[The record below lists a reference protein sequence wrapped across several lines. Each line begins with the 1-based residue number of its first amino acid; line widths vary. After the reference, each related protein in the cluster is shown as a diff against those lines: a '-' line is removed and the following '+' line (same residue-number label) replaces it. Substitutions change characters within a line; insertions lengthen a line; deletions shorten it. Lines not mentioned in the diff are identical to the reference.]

1 MNTKK
6 KKSIGSQRTAPDPCA
21 PDSNLGLTKKSA
33 ITAFNPHPPLSRSQA
48 RGLRTLFAE
57 MDADVQAIKNEIRKL
72 RTLVCRYIRHLSAAE
87 MYEIMKGGIKYAA
100 SH

>member
-1 MNTKK
+1 MNAKK
-6 KKSIGSQRTAPDPCA
+6 KKSIRPQRTALGPYA
-21 PDSNLGLTKKSA
+21 PDLNLRLTNKSA

-48 RGLRTLFAE
+48 RQFRTLFAD
-57 MDADVQAIKNEIRKL
+57 MDADVQAIKSEIRKL

-87 MYEIMKGGIKYAA
+87 MYEIMKAGIKYAA